1 MYENEE
7 WRDIDGFDG
16 YQVSNLGRVR
26 SARLHKVGQIHGCDQ
41 VGDTYRIMSTKS
53 DDGNGYL
60 KVMLRRNGK
69 SYCRKI
75 HRLVAEAFVPNPE
88 GLNSVNHISN
98 DKPDNRAANLEWM
111 EHGENVRKAYK
122 DGLHHSDIVSRRVPY
137 MVIDPFTNQEYY
149 FETRDETA
157 DFLEVDPSV
166 ISHALKGSNGQH
178 VNNYIVYKL
187 KKWRG
192 EH

>member
-7 WRDIDGFDG
+7 WRDIDGFVG

-26 SARLHKVGQIHGCDQ
+26 SARLHKVGQIHGCDR

-98 DKPDNRAANLEWM
+98 DKSDNRAVNLEWM

-122 DGLHHSDIVSRRVPY
+122 DGLHQQDIYRRRMPHLAIDSHTDEEHYFSSR
-137 MVIDPFTNQEYY
+137 E
-149 FETRDETA
+149 ELA
-157 DFLEVDPSV
+157 DFLELDPSTITHELRGV
-166 ISHALKGSNGQH
+166 EMRRIRG
-178 VNNYIVYKL
+178 YDVYPLRK
-187 KKWRG
+187 RG
-192 EH
+192 A